1 MDNSNLSILVEAK
14 KEYLYQ
20 LYNIMGPFMIETFQE
35 IYNESVKISKGKKVL
50 IQFQR
55 LLKEVPNWNDLML
68 TQHKSKL
75 VNTCS
80 WFNDLL
86 AAVFVSFVKILSAVR
101 LKAENKKI
109 SIKLP
114 STGTFIH
121 SCYVNAAKDLYKD
134 PYIFHEEMSE
144 YDRDEKLMERFS
156 KNIKISIEELIP
168 IQEILKSCMSQ
179 QTEEVEVEEPE
190 DNLEET
196 LDPDVIEDGDE
207 TEPVP
212 MVPETEA
219 VTEPETTEAVPAVP
233 EAEAVPE
240 DERKIIPVKQHTP
253 EDDVLFADARD

>member
-14 KEYLYQ
+14 KEYLHQ

-121 SCYVNAAKDLYKD
+121 ACYVNAAKDLYKD
-134 PYIFHEEMSE
+134 PYIFHDEMSE

-179 QTEEVEVEEPE
+179 QTEEVEVEETE
-190 DNLEET
+190 GNLEET
-196 LDPDVIEDGDE
+196 PDPDVMED
-207 TEPVP
+207 EPEP
-212 MVPETEA
+212 TAEPTSEPAPQPETAETVQPA
-219 VTEPETTEAVPAVP
+219 PETAETVPT
-233 EAEAVPE
+233 E
-240 DERKIIPVKQHTP
+240 DEHKIIPVKQHTP
-253 EDDVLFADARD
+253 EEDVLFADARD

>member
-14 KEYLYQ
+14 KEYLHQ

-35 IYNESVKISKGKKVL
+35 TYNESVKISKGKKVL

-114 STGTFIH
+114 ATGTFIH
-121 SCYVNAAKDLYKD
+121 ACYVNAAKDLYKD
-134 PYIFHEEMSE
+134 PYIFHDEMSE

-190 DNLEET
+190 ENLEET
-196 LDPDVIEDGDE
+196 LSAEVMDE
-207 TEPVP
+207 APEEAVPEP
-212 MVPETEA
+212 VPETEA
-219 VTEPETTEAVPAVP
+219 APEPEAVP
-233 EAEAVPE
+233 EAEAVPAE
-240 DERKIIPVKQHTP
+240 DDEHKVIPVKQHTP

>member
-114 STGTFIH
+114 ATGTFIH

-144 YDRDEKLMERFS
+144 YERDEKLMERFS

-196 LDPDVIEDGDE
+196 LDPEVVDDETVPE

-212 MVPETEA
+212 ETE
-219 VTEPETTEAVPAVP
+219 EVP
-233 EAEAVPE
+233 EAPEAPQVHEEAENE
-240 DERKIIPVKQHTP
+240 DKVIPVKQHTP